1 MVLTSS
7 RVIPGSTVDFQ
18 ITANLEVSPD
28 AYPNSAKVLMD
39 KDHLFDHLKEPTYT
53 EYVVKRPTAQQYE
66 ELVHE
71 FWWDAFFAM
80 LDLFSKL
87 AWIVADDLPL
97 EYPSKLEEDMRQ
109 YCKWIQNQ

>member
-7 RVIPGSTVDFQ
+7 RVVPGSTVDFQ

-28 AYPNSAKVLMD
+28 AYPNGANVYRVCRK
-39 KDHLFDHLKEPTYT
+39 K
-53 EYVVKRPTAQQYE
+53 PTAQQYE

-87 AWIVADDLPL
+87 ARIVADDLPL
-97 EYPSKLEEDMRQ
+97 EYPSKLEEDMTQ